1 MGVLAEP
8 PSEHSVA
15 AAEPATITYRFHL
28 ERGVEEIALRF
39 DPASFTLQHDTE
51 KPPADWAKLDY
62 HQCPHCPLSPAQSP
76 LCPFAQ
82 GLSGFVERFD
92 DLRSFDEA
100 LIEVVAE
107 GRTVAATKPLQ
118 DAMAS
123 LMGLIGATSGCP
135 HLAFFRPMARFH
147 LPFARDDETLYR
159 VFSMY
164 LLGRYLADGALDD
177 ASLQDLRALT
187 EAATRVNRA
196 MADRVRAAF
205 NRDVVVNAV
214 IILDMFARSVPFAI
228 EEGLSDLRALYAPS
242 DGSSL

>member
-1 MGVLAEP
+1 LAKPRPER
-8 PSEHSVA
+8 SVA
-15 AAEPATITYRFHL
+15 AANATTITYRFHL
-28 ERGVEEIALRF
+28 ESGVEEIALRF
-39 DPASFTLQHDTE
+39 DVDTFKLQHDVD
-51 KPPADWAKLDY
+51 KPSADWAKLDY
-62 HQCPHCPLSPAQSP
+62 HQCPHCPLTPEQSP

-92 DLRSFDEA
+92 DLQSFDEA
-100 LIEVVAE
+100 LIEVVSE
-107 GRTVAATKPLQ
+107 SRTVAARKPLQ
-118 DAMAS
+118 DGMAS

-164 LLGRYLADGALDD
+164 LLGRYLADGAIDA
-177 ASLQDLRALT
+177 ASLQGLRALT
-187 EAATRVNRA
+187 EAATQVNRA

-228 EEGLSDLRALYAPS
+228 EAGLSDLRALYVAVDEPP
-242 DGSSL
+242 G

>member
-1 MGVLAEP
+1 
-8 PSEHSVA
+8 VA
-15 AAEPATITYRFHL
+15 AVEPATITYRFHL
-28 ERGVEEIALRF
+28 DRGVEEVTLRF
-39 DPASFTLQHDTE
+39 DPTSYMLQHDVD
-51 KPPADWAKLDY
+51 KPAADWAKLEY
-62 HQCPHCPLSPAQSP
+62 YQCPHCPLSAEQTP

-92 DLRSFDEA
+92 DFHSFDEA
-100 LIEVVAE
+100 LIEVVSE
-107 GRTVAATKPLQ
+107 SRTVAARKPLQ
-118 DAMAS
+118 DGMAS

-159 VFSMY
+159 VFAMY
-164 LLGRYLADGALDD
+164 VLGRYLTDGAFDGT
-177 ASLQDLRALT
+177 SLQGLSTLT

-205 NRDVVVNAV
+205 SRDVVVNAV

-228 EEGLSDLRALYAPS
+228 EGGLSELHAFYAPS
-242 DGSSL
+242 DDS

>member
-1 MGVLAEP
+1 MEALAGP
-8 PSEHSVA
+8 PAERDVA
-15 AAEPATITYRFHL
+15 AAPAATITYRFHL
-28 ERGVEEIALRF
+28 ERGVEEVALRF
-39 DPASFTLQHDTE
+39 ELASFMLQHDAD

-62 HQCPHCPLSPAQSP
+62 HQCPHCPLDPAQSP

-82 GLSGFVERFD
+82 GLLGFVERFD
-92 DLRSFDEA
+92 DFNSFDEA
-100 LIEVVAE
+100 LIEVVTE
-107 GRTVAATKPLQ
+107 SRTVAARKPLQ
-118 DAMAS
+118 DGMAS

-164 LLGRYLADGALDD
+164 LLGRYLADGAVDA
-177 ASLQDLRALT
+177 ASLRGLRALT
-187 EAATRVNRA
+187 EAATQVNRA
-196 MADRVRAAF
+196 MADRVRSAF

-228 EEGLSDLRALYAPS
+228 EEGLSDLRALYAAS
-242 DGSSL
+242 DEA